1 MGQQS
6 TKIST
11 QEKSKWVQLK
21 QRKITELE
29 EQALSQRI
37 NFPFESIQ
45 KAVNFLEQKKY
56 IVENGF
62 LGMGGSALVMK
73 ACSEEN
79 DYLAIKF
86 FINPSQT
93 QVKACQQE
101 FQILNQFNSPHII
114 KVYDII
120 QEQYESMNYQIL
132 IMERCAY
139 DLKSYLQKS
148 IKNKKIIPNNQIYRL
163 CLELAKGLRD
173 LHSKNILHLDIKP
186 GNILFGI
193 DLKWKFADLGVSK
206 FLDNKDQTEHLE
218 GYTAQYSSPEQYQ
231 LANCHSKKSITK
243 SSDIYSLGLVFIQLT
258 GVDISQKWI
267 FSEKLNGGNYD
278 KCLNPNFEQFNT
290 IIKQMVC
297 YEPEDRLEING
308 VVNKIKKII
317 KDEYDSNQSQQKVLV
332 LKKVQ
337 SNNILQKKE
346 DSREQTPISLSRQ
359 NSNINILQNSVAEQ
373 SEQEEYPKSKTKKLK
388 IIRRP
393 SLKLFQNNIIQQ
405 GLNQQRNESS
415 ISPTVFKQTFNS
427 QKSGDNTPK
436 LPQIKQNPASFNVSG
451 YFNQVQTPKQIV
463 QNKYTNIKL
472 GFSNVLAQ
480 SSYNS
485 GFKGQNLNSPLN
497 VQSSYNSGFKEQNLN
512 SPLNIYH
519 SSKNSQ
525 NSQQFQNNSR
535 QKTPSQFFNF
545 NHGGIDLFQKQQQEL
560 LSPQYKIHQRKID
573 SIQAVKDFIL
583 PKLKYEDNNV
593 HNNIY
598 QEYAIKQNHHRI
610 QKSNGNMLSNSHY
623 FGQNQKQQ
631 NHNLS
636 QNQEDRNNQ
645 KRRSSSL
652 ITFQ

>member
-1 MGQQS
+1 MGQQN
-6 TKIST
+6 TKAST
-11 QEKSKWVQLK
+11 QEKSKWIQLK

-62 LGMGGSALVMK
+62 LGVGGSALVMK

-86 FINPSQT
+86 IINPSQT

-101 FQILNQFNSPHII
+101 FQILSQFNSPHII

-120 QEQYESMNYQIL
+120 QEQYEQMNYQIL

-139 DLKSYLQKS
+139 DLKSYLQKN
-148 IKNKKIIPNNQIYRL
+148 IKNKKMSSNNQIYRL

-193 DLKWKFADLGVSK
+193 DLKWKYGTYLQFSYFSIVFDQLLFDQKADLGISK
-206 FLDNKDQTEHLE
+206 FLDNKDHTEHLE
-218 GYTAQYSSPEQYQ
+218 GFTAQYSSPEQYQ
-231 LANCHSKKSITK
+231 LANCRTKKSITK
-243 SSDIYSLGLVFIQLT
+243 SSDIYSLGLVFMQLT
-258 GVDISQKWI
+258 GVDISQKWVY
-267 FSEKLNGGNYD
+267 SEKLNGGNYD

-290 IIKQMVC
+290 LIKQMVC
-297 YEPEDRLEING
+297 YDPEERLEIN
-308 VVNKIKKII
+308 VIVHKIKQII
-317 KDEYDSNQSQQKVLV
+317 KNEYDSNQNQPKAQT

-337 SNNILQKKE
+337 SNIILQKKE
-346 DSREQTPISLSRQ
+346 DSREQTPISQSR
-359 NSNINILQNSVAEQ
+359 NTSNLNILQNSVAEQ
-373 SEQEEYPKSKTKKLK
+373 EGQPKTTTKKLK

-393 SLKLFQNNIIQQ
+393 SLKLFQNDIIQQ
-405 GLNQQRNESS
+405 EINQSRNMSP
-415 ISPTVFKQTFNS
+415 ISPTAFKQTFNS

-436 LPQIKQNPASFNVSG
+436 LPQIKQNVAQFNVASG
-451 YFNQVQTPKQIV
+451 YFNQSQTPKQIV
-463 QNKYTNIKL
+463 QNKYSNIKL

-480 SSYNS
+480 SSL
-485 GFKGQNLNSPLN
+485 G
-497 VQSSYNSGFKEQNLN
+497 SSYKESNSN

-519 SSKNSQ
+519 SPTNSQ
-525 NSQQFQNNSR
+525 NSQQFQNNFR
-535 QKTPSQFFNF
+535 LKTPSQFFNF
-545 NHGGIDLFQKQQQEL
+545 NQEFDHFQKQQQEL
-560 LSPQYKIHQRKID
+560 FSPQSRIPLRKMD
-573 SIQAVKDFIL
+573 QMQVVKDVTL
-583 PKLKYEDNNV
+583 PKLKYENINIR
-593 HNNIY
+593 NNIY
-598 QEYAIKQNHHRI
+598 QEYVMQQNQLKM
-610 QKSNGNMLSNSHY
+610 QKVNSNMQNSSNY
-623 FGQNQKQQ
+623 FVQKQKQQ
-631 NHNLS
+631 FQNID
-636 QNQEDRNNQ
+636 QNQEDTKNQ